1 MAEHD
6 SGYKLLFSQPTMVEE
21 LFKGFIREPW
31 VEGLDF
37 TTLERVSES
46 FTSDGLEQR
55 HGDMAWRLRW
65 VHGEGWLYVY
75 FLLEFQS
82 TPDAFMAVR
91 LLTYVSLLYDNLVRA
106 RAVTADEGLPA
117 VLSVVLYNGRGP
129 WGAATDLASLF
140 RAVPPGF
147 ARYLPQLTYILI
159 DEKRLRP
166 EEVLLPDNRVAA
178 LFRLEASDSEEVRG
192 LIPELEKLLPRD
204 KEPELR
210 RAFTTWLVRLLRRRR
225 PGITIPEVGDLEDF
239 AMLEETL
246 DEWWRGGLEKG
257 RSEGRAE
264 GRQEGK
270 LDGMRQLLLQ
280 LLEQRF
286 GILSHGMRRQVEAI
300 SSAKELS
307 GLAER
312 VLVARSLEEMGLG

>member
-1 MAEHD
+1 M
-6 SGYKLLFSQPTMVEE
+6 
-21 LFKGFIREPW
+21 
-31 VEGLDF
+31 
-37 TTLERVSES
+37 
-46 FTSDGLEQR
+46 
-55 HGDMAWRLRW
+55 
-65 VHGEGWLYVY
+65 
-75 FLLEFQS
+75 
-82 TPDAFMAVR
+82 
-91 LLTYVSLLYDNLVRA
+91 
-106 RAVTADEGLPA
+106 
-117 VLSVVLYNGRGP
+117 
-129 WGAATDLASLF
+129 
-140 RAVPPGF
+140 
-147 ARYLPQLTYILI
+147 
-159 DEKRLRP
+159 
-166 EEVLLPDNRVAA
+166 LLPDNRVAA

-192 LIPELEKLLPRD
+192 LIPELDKLLPRD

-257 RSEGRAE
+257 RREGRIE
-264 GRQEGK
+264 GRQEGRLEGK

-286 GILSHGMRRQVEAI
+286 GTLPPRVHQHVEAI

-312 VLVARSLEEMGLG
+312 VLVARSLEEMRLG